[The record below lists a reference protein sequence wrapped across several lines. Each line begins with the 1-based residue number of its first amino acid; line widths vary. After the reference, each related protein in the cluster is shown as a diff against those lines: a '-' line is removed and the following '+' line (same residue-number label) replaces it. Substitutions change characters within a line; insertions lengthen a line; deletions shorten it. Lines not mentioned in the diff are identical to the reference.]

1 MGPACF
7 CRGLDLVTG
16 AVFSPF
22 SIGRAQPGWLPARR
36 SFERRD
42 GRTAHPAAN
51 APTRRDGPG
60 ALTPR
65 LVRVARPARRGKDDR
80 HQADVVGG
88 TASPID
94 AKRGR
99 PAAGAGRRRPGRL
112 EAHVSRLFPA
122 RRRALATAQ
131 GPEER
136 QGVLL
141 QRRHEGERL
150 GRSETRGAGD
160 GGGEARGS
168 VRCRSIRCRSIR
180 CRSIRCRSVRCRSVR
195 RHPARRQTPGRRP
208 APPQIGG
215 GFTPPGGEVV
225 RIRRPNEPA
234 TDGRARG
241 VPAQS
246 GGSRARPRGEE
257 VRSREARRGR
267 APAPKRHGPFFV
279 SGVVAVFTS
288 PFSPPSS
295 RGSFDR
301 CVRCVQCEGR
311 GGRRRRAGG
320 DGSDPLAVELRAL
333 AGTQLAKWFKRTKE
347 RLRRK
352 MRAVGRV
359 RRRRQVEP
367 ERLGCLR
374 QDIVRH
380 HERGTRPRAR
390 RARQVPHRDV
400 LLQPVRGQVRRVRV
414 AVAVPGVR
422 RAVRA
427 DERVGRVQR
436 RHGRDALGVSVDRRV
451 RGDVHD
457 DDVPRRVPREMFGV
471 HVGVRRDG

>member
-1 MGPACF
+1 M
-7 CRGLDLVTG
+7 TG

-160 GGGEARGS
+160 GGGRGAG
-168 VRCRSIRCRSIR
+168 VRPVPVHPVPVHPVP
-180 CRSIRCRSVRCRSVR
+180 VRPVPSVR

-215 GFTPPGGEVV
+215 GPAPPGGEVV

-257 VRSREARRGR
+257 VRSARRAAG
-267 APAPKRHGPFFV
+267 APRLPSAHGGPFFV
-279 SGVVAVFTS
+279 SGVVAVVVLS
-288 PFSPPSS
+288 VLSS
-295 RGSFDR
+295 VVAWL
-301 CVRCVQCEGR
+301 VRSV
-311 GGRRRRAGG
+311 
-320 DGSDPLAVELRAL
+320 
-333 AGTQLAKWFKRTKE
+333 
-347 RLRRK
+347 
-352 MRAVGRV
+352 
-359 RRRRQVEP
+359 
-367 ERLGCLR
+367 
-374 QDIVRH
+374 
-380 HERGTRPRAR
+380 
-390 RARQVPHRDV
+390 
-400 LLQPVRGQVRRVRV
+400 
-414 AVAVPGVR
+414 
-422 RAVRA
+422 RAVRSMRGPGGTQAAGGGWTAQIRSPWSFARWRVRSWRSGLNGPRSVCGEECVELAELVA
-427 DERVGRVQR
+427 DVKSSRSGSDAFAKISCAITNAERAPELA
-436 RHGRDALGVSVDRRV
+436 ALGRFLIATYYFNLCADKYGEYAWRWRYREYAERYGLTNLRRTSSAAI
-451 RGDVHD
+451 R
-457 DDVPRRVPREMFGV
+457 P
-471 HVGVRRDG
+471 